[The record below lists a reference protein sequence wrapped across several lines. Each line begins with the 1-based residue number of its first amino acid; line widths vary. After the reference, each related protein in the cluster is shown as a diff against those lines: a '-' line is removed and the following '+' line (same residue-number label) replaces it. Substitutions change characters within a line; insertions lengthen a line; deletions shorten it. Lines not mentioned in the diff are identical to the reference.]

1 MDNKI
6 SAKTQTLVGVV
17 TPCNWDE
24 NDNVCGVSLS
34 ATDDEEYVIENSD
47 RFLSLIQK
55 PIRATGVVKSGKNN
69 HRMIHIK
76 KYQLLDYGTLFE
88 QVYPEYSRAIGD
100 STSV

>member
-1 MDNKI
+1 MEKDV

-47 RFLSLIQK
+47 RFLALVQK
-55 PIRATGVVKSGKNN
+55 PIRATGVVKRGKKI

-88 QVYPEYSRAIGD
+88 QLHPEYFRAIGD